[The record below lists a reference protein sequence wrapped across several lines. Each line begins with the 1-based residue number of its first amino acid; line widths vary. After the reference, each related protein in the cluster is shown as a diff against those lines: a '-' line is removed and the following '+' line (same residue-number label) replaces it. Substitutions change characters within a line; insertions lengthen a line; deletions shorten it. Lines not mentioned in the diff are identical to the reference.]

1 MTIEPTVEEDIE
13 RVVMA
18 GRAVSYEGPWRIQ
31 VGDDALQFRS
41 IVVTDPILTG
51 SQILAAAGIRERV
64 EHLVYQMLA
73 SGLLEE
79 INPEETTDIRSNRA
93 ARFLVFKNDRSFR
106 LLVDDRTLDWGAGRI
121 SGATLRALAGR
132 DEPDLFIWQDLRS
145 QADLLVLD
153 EDLVDLTLPGVER
166 FYLREVTF
174 NIFVNGSPETVP
186 RPRLAYWDVVK
197 LGFPDANP
205 AEEIVY
211 TIDYT
216 VGPHQNPEGTLSAG
230 QSVRIKEGMKFYV
243 TPSDKS

>member
-1 MTIEPTVEEDIE
+1 MTTEQAVEEDVE

-18 GRAVSYEGPWRIQ
+18 GRAVSHKGPWRIQ

-51 SQILAAAGIRERV
+51 SQILAAAGIRDRV
-64 EHLVYQMLA
+64 EHLIYQMLA
-73 SGLLEE
+73 NGLLEE

-93 ARFLVFKNDRSFR
+93 VRFLVFKNDRSFR
-106 LLVDDRTLDWGAGRI
+106 LLVDDRTLDWGAGHI

-132 DEPDLFIWQDLRS
+132 NEPDLVVLQDMRS
-145 QADLLVLD
+145 QADLLILD

-174 NIFVNGSPETVP
+174 NVFVNGSPETVSH
-186 RPRLAYWDVVK
+186 PRLSYWDVVK
-197 LGFPDANP
+197 LGFPDANT

-211 TIDYT
+211 SIDYT
-216 VGPHQNPEGTLSAG
+216 GGPHQNPDGTLSAS

>member
-1 MTIEPTVEEDIE
+1 MTIEPAVEEDVE
-13 RVVMA
+13 RAVMA
-18 GRAVSYEGPWRIQ
+18 GRAVSHEGPWRIQ

-51 SQILAAAGIRERV
+51 SQILAVAGVRDRI
-64 EHLVYQMLA
+64 EHLVYQMLP

-93 ARFLVFKNDRSFR
+93 ARFLLFKNDRSFR

-174 NIFVNGSPETVP
+174 NIFVNGSPETLS

-211 TIDYT
+211 TIDYIG
-216 VGPHQNPEGTLSAG
+216 GPHQNPEGTMSAG

>member
-18 GRAVSYEGPWRIQ
+18 GRAVSHEGPWRIQ
-31 VGDDALQFRS
+31 VGDDALKFRS

-79 INPEETTDIRSNRA
+79 INPEETTDIRSNRV
-93 ARFLVFKNDRSFR
+93 ARFLVFKSDRSFR

-132 DEPDLFIWQDLRS
+132 DEPDLFIWQELRS

-186 RPRLAYWDVVK
+186 RPRLSYWDVVK
-197 LGFPDANP
+197 LGFPDASP

-216 VGPHQNPEGTLSAG
+216 AGPHQNPEGALSAG